1 MHTPRIFTSALDYG
15 YTYSGTASTAYKD
28 TVCAAIRIGSISHED
43 FLDILRRCVLELH
56 ETFEIV
62 AQADPEVAD
71 LVARMAYIESLVD
84 DERARGSESQEGVV
98 RQLNIMVL
106 LHHCYDALCAC
117 VAATCNHEMLG
128 NPDFVGRGMQLQMA
142 KGCAILVN
150 IISILHCYA
159 QAVDLQAHAADIEC
173 DKEVVSNINLS
184 LNTYLNT
191 QCKALFG
198 CLNPALSTENQE
210 YGRTALRIVRHNAE
224 LYRKVAEL
232 VEPSIPHRF
241 RHYTQS
247 CFSTLSKVIDSCSA
261 QCSEIVKDDVRSSM
275 GMLLSSEAYEA
286 LYDDLSRYVNTSE
299 VGSAVKHRSSSCA
312 YALIR
317 AIGCLLLIYREYA
330 ASESADHP
338 FACSTKRC
346 IEILRDSVYSQV
358 SRHELGEEEGFNLAH
373 EVRLYISR
381 ATDELQAIAPE
392 MLLSPHISGEL
403 HRKALCC
410 LEEMSCAWKSANS
423 EHFDVPEEG
432 ESSSIQPS
440 TSGLVSTSAGVGGAQ
455 ASYTPPR
462 DPGVTPQAYA
472 QPSTSGLGSAGAG
485 MGSQQASYVSLH
497 DHSYAQ
503 PSTSYAQLST
513 QASISSSLG
522 ELHVASHRSQTTS
535 DDELEPSS
543 KRSRSA

>member
-1 MHTPRIFTSALDYG
+1 MHSPRIFTSPLDYG

-43 FLDILRRCVLELH
+43 FLDILRRCVLELR

-150 IISILHCYA
+150 IVSMVHCFA
-159 QAVDLQAHAADIEC
+159 NDADPQAHTEDVAC

-191 QCKALFG
+191 KCIAIVR
-198 CLNPALSTENQE
+198 CLNPALSAENQQ
-210 YGRTALRIVRHNAE
+210 YGRSSSRIVRHNAE
-224 LYRKVAEL
+224 LLRKVAEL
-232 VEPSIPHRF
+232 VDPSIPHCF

-247 CFSTLSKVIDSCSA
+247 CFSTLSEVIDSCSA
-261 QCSEIVKDDVRSSM
+261 ECEEILQGDEIACMRL
-275 GMLLSSEAYEA
+275 LLSSEASEA
-286 LYDDLSRYVNTSE
+286 CFDDLSRYVNRSE
-299 VGSAVKHRSSSCA
+299 AGSAAKHRTSACTR
-312 YALIR
+312 ALIK

-330 ASESADHP
+330 ASESANHP
-338 FACSTKRC
+338 FACSIEQC
-346 IEILRDSVYSQV
+346 IRILRDSVYSQL
-358 SRHELGEEEGFNLAH
+358 SHHEWGEAEGANVAH
-373 EVRLYISR
+373 EVHLHIRR
-381 ATDELQAIAPE
+381 ATDELHAIAPE
-392 MLLSPHISGEL
+392 LLLPELLLSPHISGEL
-403 HRKALCC
+403 HQKALCC

-423 EHFDVPEEG
+423 EHFSVPEEG
-432 ESSSIQPS
+432 ESSSRHPATSLS
-440 TSGLVSTSAGVGGAQ
+440 TEQATSVSTSAPALVC
-455 ASYTPPR
+455 ASSVLEEAR
-462 DPGVTPQAYA
+462 
-472 QPSTSGLGSAGAG
+472 
-485 MGSQQASYVSLH
+485 
-497 DHSYAQ
+497 
-503 PSTSYAQLST
+503 
-513 QASISSSLG
+513 ISSP
-522 ELHVASHRSQTTS
+522 RSSRTPS
-535 DDELEPSS
+535 GDIEPPV
-543 KRSRSA
+543 KRARSA

>member
-43 FLDILRRCVLELH
+43 FLDILRRCVLELR

-150 IISILHCYA
+150 IVSMVHCFA
-159 QAVDLQAHAADIEC
+159 NDADPQAHTEDVAC

-191 QCKALFG
+191 KCIAIVR
-198 CLNPALSTENQE
+198 CLNPALSAENQQ
-210 YGRTALRIVRHNAE
+210 YGRSSSRIVRHNAE
-224 LYRKVAEL
+224 LLRKVAEL
-232 VEPSIPHRF
+232 VDPSIPHCF

-247 CFSTLSKVIDSCSA
+247 CFSTLSEVIDSCSA
-261 QCSEIVKDDVRSSM
+261 ECEEILQGDEIACMRL
-275 GMLLSSEAYEA
+275 LLSSEASEA
-286 LYDDLSRYVNTSE
+286 CFDDLSRYVNRSE
-299 VGSAVKHRSSSCA
+299 AGSAAKHRTSACTR
-312 YALIR
+312 ALIK
-317 AIGCLLLIYREYA
+317 AIGCSLLIYREYA
-330 ASESADHP
+330 ASESANHP
-338 FACSTKRC
+338 FAGSIEQC
-346 IEILRDSVYSQV
+346 IRILRDSVYSQL
-358 SRHELGEEEGFNLAH
+358 SHHEWGEAEGANVAH
-373 EVRLYISR
+373 EVHLHIRR
-381 ATDELQAIAPE
+381 ATDELHAIAPE
-392 MLLSPHISGEL
+392 LLLSPHISGEL
-403 HRKALCC
+403 HQKALCC

-462 DPGVTPQAYA
+462 DPGVTPHA
-472 QPSTSGLGSAGAG
+472 
-485 MGSQQASYVSLH
+485 
-497 DHSYAQ
+497 YAQ
-503 PSTSYAQLST
+503 PSTSYAQPST
-513 QASISSSLG
+513 PANISSSLG

>member
-15 YTYSGTASTAYKD
+15 YTYSGTASTACKD

-43 FLDILRRCVLELH
+43 FLDILRRCVLELR

-62 AQADPEVAD
+62 VQVDPEISD
-71 LVARMAYIESLVD
+71 LVARMAYIESLVNE
-84 DERARGSESQEGVV
+84 ERAGSSASQEEVA
-98 RQLNIMVL
+98 RLNIMVL

-191 QCKALFG
+191 KCIAIVR

-232 VEPSIPHRF
+232 VEPSIPHCF

-247 CFSTLSKVIDSCSA
+247 CFSTLSEVIDSCSA
-261 QCSEIVKDDVRSSM
+261 ECGEILQGDEIACMRL
-275 GMLLSSEAYEA
+275 LLSSEASEA
-286 LYDDLSRYVNTSE
+286 CFDDLSRYVKRSE
-299 VGSAVKHRSSSCA
+299 AGSAAKHRTSACTR
-312 YALIR
+312 ALIK
-317 AIGCLLLIYREYA
+317 AIGCSLLIYREYA
-330 ASESADHP
+330 ASESANHP
-338 FACSTKRC
+338 FAGSIEQC
-346 IEILRDSVYSQV
+346 IRILRDSVYSQL
-358 SRHELGEEEGFNLAH
+358 SRHEWGEEEGANVAH
-373 EVRLYISR
+373 EVHLHIRR

-403 HRKALCC
+403 HQKALCC

-432 ESSSIQPS
+432 ESLSIQPS

-513 QASISSSLG
+513 PASISSSLG
-522 ELHVASHRSQTTS
+522 ELHVASHRSQTPS

>member
-1 MHTPRIFTSALDYG
+1 MHTPRIFTSPLDYG

-43 FLDILRRCVLELH
+43 FLDILRRCVLELR

-62 AQADPEVAD
+62 VQVDPEISD
-71 LVARMAYIESLVD
+71 LVARMALVD

-106 LHHCYDALCAC
+106 LHHCYDALHAC
-117 VAATCNHEMLG
+117 VAATCNKEMFR

-191 QCKALFG
+191 KCIAIVR

-232 VEPSIPHRF
+232 VEPSIPHCF

-261 QCSEIVKDDVRSSM
+261 ECEEILQGDEIASM
-275 GMLLSSEAYEA
+275 RLLLSSEASEA
-286 LYDDLSRYVNTSE
+286 CFDDLSRYVNRSE
-299 VGSAVKHRSSSCA
+299 AGSAAKHRTSACTR
-312 YALIR
+312 ALIK
-317 AIGCLLLIYREYA
+317 AIGCSLLIYREYA
-330 ASESADHP
+330 ASESANHP
-338 FACSTKRC
+338 FAGSIEQC
-346 IEILRDSVYSQV
+346 IRILRDSVYSQV
-358 SRHELGEEEGFNLAH
+358 SRHEWGEEEGFNLAH
-373 EVRLYISR
+373 EVHLYISR

-403 HRKALCC
+403 HQKALCC

-432 ESSSIQPS
+432 ESSSRRPS
-440 TSGLVSTSAGVGGAQ
+440 TSLSTEQATSVSTSAP
-455 ASYTPPR
+455 ASVCASSVLEEARISAPRSSRTP
-462 DPGVTPQAYA
+462 
-472 QPSTSGLGSAGAG
+472 SG
-485 MGSQQASYVSLH
+485 
-497 DHSYAQ
+497 D
-503 PSTSYAQLST
+503 
-513 QASISSSLG
+513 I
-522 ELHVASHRSQTTS
+522 
-535 DDELEPSS
+535 EPPV
-543 KRSRSA
+543 KRARSA